1 MTKIYTCLICSS
13 EFKNSQSL
21 HSHKSK
27 YHPNRSKTGN
37 SNLKQDMGKDINDSS
52 NKNVSHSRSKSIKPY
67 IQRLPTLFR
76 ITTDLLD
83 DIKYLKTAA
92 SVTQKQHIPS
102 DKKLDNMMK
111 YIERL
116 PKLFRITGSVMN
128 DVKDLQK
135 DVSMLQTQ
143 DFSSSSQM
151 AGSGQGNSKKIIELT
166 DDVDDLFLNINELES
181 LIQKKSGGIEYLEK
195 VFDNTLQISELFK
208 NKMYSELKYK
218 IKELRNAA
226 MLALKFLKRARQ
238 LGKDDENLLH
248 KLVNSSIFEGKDLL
262 NNNMESLHAIF
273 SNLPNEEDLI
283 YTIKEIKD
291 SESRG
296 YDDSTDEVDDESD
309 NEEREA
315 TIAQSNDDKK
325 SNMSENEK
333 LVEGSVINNDTDLDN
348 DEKELLIDQQ
358 SIMSGNEESIDMNE
372 EVKTENEEELVDTE
386 GHDKEIMEVLRA

>member
-1 MTKIYTCLICSS
+1 
-13 EFKNSQSL
+13 
-21 HSHKSK
+21 
-27 YHPNRSKTGN
+27 
-37 SNLKQDMGKDINDSS
+37 
-52 NKNVSHSRSKSIKPY
+52 
-67 IQRLPTLFR
+67 
-76 ITTDLLD
+76 
-83 DIKYLKTAA
+83 
-92 SVTQKQHIPS
+92 
-102 DKKLDNMMK
+102 
-111 YIERL
+111 
-116 PKLFRITGSVMN
+116 
-128 DVKDLQK
+128 
-135 DVSMLQTQ
+135 
-143 DFSSSSQM
+143 
-151 AGSGQGNSKKIIELT
+151 
-166 DDVDDLFLNINELES
+166 
-181 LIQKKSGGIEYLEK
+181 
-195 VFDNTLQISELFK
+195 
-208 NKMYSELKYK
+208 
-218 IKELRNAA
+218 
-226 MLALKFLKRARQ
+226 MLALNFLKRARQ

-333 LVEGSVINNDTDLDN
+333 LVEESVINNDTDLDN
-348 DEKELLIDQQ
+348 DEKELLTDQQ

-386 GHDKEIMEVLRA
+386 GHDKEIMEVLRT

>member
-1 MTKIYTCLICSS
+1 M
-13 EFKNSQSL
+13 N
-21 HSHKSK
+21 
-27 YHPNRSKTGN
+27 
-37 SNLKQDMGKDINDSS
+37 DIN
-52 NKNVSHSRSKSIKPY
+52 
-67 IQRLPTLFR
+67 
-76 ITTDLLD
+76 
-83 DIKYLKTAA
+83 YLKKTA
-92 SVTQKQHIPS
+92 SVTQEQYIPS
-102 DKKLDNMMK
+102 DKKLDYMMK

-151 AGSGQGNSKKIIELT
+151 AGSGQENSKKIIELT

-226 MLALKFLKRARQ
+226 MLALNFLKRARQ

-273 SNLPNEEDLI
+273 SNLPDEEDLI
-283 YTIKEIKD
+283 QTIKEIKD
-291 SESRG
+291 FESRG
-296 YDDSTDEVDDESD
+296 YDDSTDEVDDENG
-309 NEEREA
+309 NEEHEA
-315 TIAQSNDDKK
+315 NNAQSNDDKK
-325 SNMSENEK
+325 SNMNEN
-333 LVEGSVINNDTDLDN
+333 
-348 DEKELLIDQQ
+348 
-358 SIMSGNEESIDMNE
+358 
-372 EVKTENEEELVDTE
+372 
-386 GHDKEIMEVLRA
+386 